1 MNSIQKIFL
10 MVSVGSMIILL
21 ISATSLGFNPFGTL
35 IDSTNV
41 DISTEKYQEDTGVKV
56 TDRNFNIN
64 DYKGWV
70 DRQKRKNGTY
80 KRNIDLA
87 RIFRNYEASN
97 NKLETNIN
105 YLGIIA
111 FSNIFVCL
119 TGYLLFKSKK

>member
-1 MNSIQKIFL
+1 

-21 ISATSLGFNPFGTL
+21 ISATSLGFNPFGTW

-70 DRQKRKNGTY
+70 DRQKRKNGIY
-80 KRNIDLA
+80 KKNIDVGSY
-87 RIFRNYEASN
+87 I
-97 NKLETNIN
+97 TV
-105 YLGIIA
+105 IIK
-111 FSNIFVCL
+111 FVKFFIQWCPRC
-119 TGYLLFKSKK
+119 F

>member
-1 MNSIQKIFL
+1 

-21 ISATSLGFNPFGTL
+21 ISATSLGFNPFGTW

-70 DRQKRKNGTY
+70 DRQKRKNGIY
-80 KRNIDLA
+80 KKNIDLA

-111 FSNIFVCL
+111 FSNIFICL
-119 TGYLLFKSKK
+119 TGYLLFRSKK